1 MIVTRERD
9 RQEEIILLS
18 IPFFRGTK
26 QKIISPEVGESGEMN
41 CFTQDELKLYKTG
54 LVADNLRQKIT
65 DHLYACEQCSNAF
78 LASLS
83 QEEIEQAE
91 ELLSPNFTVKVE
103 TALRQENSNMHR
115 QKSLSGKRFNERIQN
130 LLFYY
135 VGAAVVTL
143 IFMSSGVFQKIVD
156 VAPLVASATQI
167 ERKGV
172 VETDEF
178 KFRMPERALDKAAL
192 WIENFEV
199 KVKEGI
205 NNEEK
210 K

>member
-1 MIVTRERD
+1 
-9 RQEEIILLS
+9 
-18 IPFFRGTK
+18 
-26 QKIISPEVGESGEMN
+26 
-41 CFTQDELKLYKTG
+41 
-54 LVADNLRQKIT
+54 
-65 DHLYACEQCSNAF
+65 
-78 LASLS
+78 
-83 QEEIEQAE
+83 
-91 ELLSPNFTVKVE
+91 
-103 TALRQENSNMHR
+103 
-115 QKSLSGKRFNERIQN
+115 
-130 LLFYY
+130 
-135 VGAAVVTL
+135 TL